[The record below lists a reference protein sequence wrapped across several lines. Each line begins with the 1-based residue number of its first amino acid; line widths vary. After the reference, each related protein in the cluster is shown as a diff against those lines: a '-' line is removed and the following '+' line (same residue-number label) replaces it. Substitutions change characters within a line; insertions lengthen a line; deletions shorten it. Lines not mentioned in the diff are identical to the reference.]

1 MKNNKISNWLFYR
14 PLLFAISTFTGC
26 VAIILLYSLFISLF
40 TLSSLP
46 LTIGIAVIVLW
57 AIYGMIK
64 RLPHDKMHRN
74 DFIAITNGANIITI
88 AISTIFVLIAGFNAE
103 FFQNKINMLM
113 VSNPVLF
120 WTLGLLAVMVSLYL
134 TGLIVSNTYAKYKRA
149 REMGISPWN
158 IILSMPF
165 AFLLIWTPGYLIP
178 ESKQKSNLEINNA
191 SYKKFNNWVVNNVKN
206 TTLVFFVFLL
216 LGNMYTG
223 ASTWIW
229 TAILLI
235 IYSLWILRYKNNF
248 TKNINKGYA
257 LMCVG
262 INLAVIL
269 AMITGI
275 IFQA

>member
-14 PLLFAISTFTGC
+14 PLLFAVSTFIGC
-26 VAIILLYSLFISLF
+26 IAIVLLYSLFASLF

-46 LTIGIAVIVLW
+46 LTIGIAIIVLW

-64 RLPHDKMHRN
+64 RLPHDKMYRN

-88 AISTIFVLIAGFNAE
+88 VLSIIFVLIAGFNPE
-103 FFQNKINMLM
+103 FFQNKIDMLWQ
-113 VSNPVLF
+113 SNPILF
-120 WTLGLLAVMVSLYL
+120 WALGLLSIMASLYL
-134 TGLIVSNTYAKYKRA
+134 TGLIVSNVYAKYKRA
-149 REMGISPWN
+149 RELGVSPWK

-191 SYKKFNNWVVNNVKN
+191 SYKKFNTWVVSNIKN
-206 TTLVFFVFLL
+206 TTFTFFVFLL
-216 LGNMYTG
+216 LGNIYTKT
-223 ASTWIW
+223 STWIW

-235 IYSLWILRYKNNF
+235 IYALWQLRYKNNF
-248 TKNINKGYA
+248 IKSINRGYA

-275 IFQA
+275 ILQA